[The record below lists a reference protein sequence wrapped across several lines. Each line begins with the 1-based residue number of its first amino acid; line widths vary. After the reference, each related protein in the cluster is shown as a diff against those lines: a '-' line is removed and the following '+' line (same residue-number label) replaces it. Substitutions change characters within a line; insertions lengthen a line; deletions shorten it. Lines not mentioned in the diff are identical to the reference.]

1 MLWGEVLECGF
12 RVCWSVKEVAYSIG
26 KIIDQFWATLVQLET

>member
-12 RVCWSVKEVAYSIG
+12 GCADLSRKVAYSIG
-26 KIIDQFWATLVQLET
+26 KIVQPVLGHFSPT